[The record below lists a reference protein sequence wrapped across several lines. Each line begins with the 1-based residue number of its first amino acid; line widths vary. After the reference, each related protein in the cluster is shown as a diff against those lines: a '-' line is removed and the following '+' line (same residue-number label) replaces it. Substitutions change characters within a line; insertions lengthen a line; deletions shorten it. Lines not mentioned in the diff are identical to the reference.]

1 MKTLN
6 TAKTK
11 AMKIFHAIASQHE
24 EIVENGSTNTVVYT
38 RMNRLLPILRNA
50 CYELAKIEPLTAQA
64 LFETAENM
72 LIESYAY
79 ILNNVKLAEEEAKDR
94 DWLNSVDEEMFDCND
109 DGFED
114 YRINGNFEEPSFPCN
129 DEFGDLEGHTF
140 DTKYCKQPILWKYN
154 GKILN
159 TTDLDDLPF

>member
-6 TAKTK
+6 SAKTK
-11 AMKIFHAIASQHE
+11 AMSIFNVMANQYE
-24 EIVENGSTNTVVYT
+24 EIVENGSTNTALYS
-38 RMNRLLPILRNA
+38 RMDRLLPILRNA
-50 CYELAKIEPLTAQA
+50 CYELAKIEPLTAHA

-72 LIESYAY
+72 LTESYAY

-109 DGFED
+109 GFED
-114 YRINGNFEEPSFPCN
+114 YRINGSFEEPSFQCN

-159 TTDLDDLPF
+159 STDLDDLPF